1 MDLQALLRG
10 KPFLSNEQVIQ
21 LVEEKFNIEVKRLKP
36 LDGYDNQN
44 FLVEGSPINYGN
56 SQKQEMRRYSL
67 KITNSKLSEEF
78 ECLKDAT
85 YMMQYL
91 RGEGFSCPQPLSSK
105 DANIFEL
112 VKCKN
117 LALHGSGDN
126 LPVNRRS
133 EDTFMVRM
141 LTFLPGKTLKELT
154 VVPDNIFEEMGENLA
169 HVHTAF
175 QSMKLD
181 HKPMMEFGD
190 RFIWSLNNV
199 HSLQSFLHVVE
210 DAEQKQMIKEVLDDF
225 QTMFSKEEKIYP
237 KGRREGRGGGSL
249 KVFATSALS
258 SLVEN

>member
-1 MDLQALLRG
+1 MIFFFVSFRSLAMDLQALLRG

-44 FLVEGSPINYGN
+44 FLVEGSPINDGN
-56 SQKQEMRRYSL
+56 GRKQEMRRYSL

-117 LALHGSGDN
+117 LALHGSGKW
-126 LPVNRRS
+126 LFCWLSLYWLIYSR
-133 EDTFMVRM
+133 E
-141 LTFLPGKTLKELT
+141 LKI
-154 VVPDNIFEEMGENLA
+154 D
-169 HVHTAF
+169 
-175 QSMKLD
+175 
-181 HKPMMEFGD
+181 
-190 RFIWSLNNV
+190 
-199 HSLQSFLHVVE
+199 
-210 DAEQKQMIKEVLDDF
+210 
-225 QTMFSKEEKIYP
+225 SKF
-237 KGRREGRGGGSL
+237 GRRTE
-249 KVFATSALS
+249 
-258 SLVEN
+258 E